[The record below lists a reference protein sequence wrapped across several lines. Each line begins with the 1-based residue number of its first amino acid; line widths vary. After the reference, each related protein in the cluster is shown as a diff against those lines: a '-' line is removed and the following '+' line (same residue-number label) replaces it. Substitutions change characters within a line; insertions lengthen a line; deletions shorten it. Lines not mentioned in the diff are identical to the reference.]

1 MKDDKEENYN
11 SGIFSIPH
19 NQSGRYSTMQLN
31 INSYLIIFCLFLGQ
45 ILILTSCGGDEEEPP
60 MGPNSD
66 IEIRPILEGEFLLL
80 NFDMALLTRSTCD
93 TYRSVTTDEDGI
105 FSLSNYDGRDIV
117 AFAEDPGNN
126 DVYIGTFNAS
136 DINNNSVNDIPFR
149 ESRFQNV
156 FLEGTGIG
164 EQAIFSTSDNLTASY
179 SIIVPDYPLEKI
191 QLEISDNS
199 GSLLN
204 TASVQA
210 DGSVSF
216 DLPITEPGEHSLQLR
231 FIGLGDILVLETF
244 VGYNI
249 VNEFQANFTAVADEC
264 NTIVLSWDAYTSDDF
279 NSYLISRAES
289 TDETGNCQQLFNSTF
304 IEDKNTTS
312 LQITDYATTESLC
325 FSIEVQTNSGLSDK
339 KEVMIDNPYGYRSNS
354 IEDISSTTLL
364 SNGTL
369 YFQIASSNQLCNRDP
384 NTNTYSCNTF
394 NLDNQQIIFSG
405 EVNGNFN
412 YITWDGTYR
421 LLNDQ
426 NELQGFSNDN
436 SLSPQMFVTKDGHG
450 LAVDALSFER
460 FKVFNFATELVSAS
474 NFEIEGNYTAFA
486 NAPNPN
492 QFAILSY
499 VDDPIT
505 LTIQNKLTLYTI
517 TDVNTIVKNQTID
530 IESPFILEGC
540 SVSPN
545 GRYLSLNNGLVY
557 DLSAETIAAK
567 RILPNNRY
575 EVWATDTHVLLV
587 DQSQG
592 KRFIYDYN
600 TDTITEKE
608 LCGGQVKGATN
619 DLGTFVTKFNQ
630 VGITADVIY

>member
-1 MKDDKEENYN
+1 
-11 SGIFSIPH
+11 
-19 NQSGRYSTMQLN
+19 MQLN
-31 INSYLIIFCLFLGQ
+31 NNILYVIICLFVGQ
-45 ILILTSCGGDEEEPP
+45 MFFLSSCGGDEEDPP
-60 MGPNSD
+60 TGPTSD

-80 NFDMALLTRSTCD
+80 NFDMSLLTRSTCD
-93 TYRSVTTDEDGI
+93 TYRSVTTDENGI
-105 FSLSNYDGRDIV
+105 FSLSNYDGREIV
-117 AFAEDPGNN
+117 VFAEDPGNN

-149 ESRFQNV
+149 ESRFQSV
-156 FLEGTGIG
+156 FLEGTGLG
-164 EQAIFSTSDNLTASY
+164 ETAIFSTSDDLKATLE
-179 SIIVPDYPLEKI
+179 IIVPDYPLEKI
-191 QLEISDNS
+191 QLEISDNN
-199 GSLLN
+199 GGLLN

-210 DGSVSF
+210 NGSVSF

-231 FIGLGDILVLETF
+231 FKGLGDVLIIETF
-244 VGYNI
+244 MGYNI
-249 VNEFQANFTAVADEC
+249 VNEFQANLAATIDEC
-264 NTIVLSWDAYTSDDF
+264 NAIVLSWDAYASDDF

-289 TDETGNCQQLFNSTF
+289 TDETGNCEQLFNTTF
-304 IEDKNTTS
+304 IDDQNITS
-312 LQITDYATTESLC
+312 LLITDYATTESLC
-325 FSIEVQTNSGLSDK
+325 FSIEVQTNSGLSAK

-354 IEDISSTTLL
+354 INDIAPTTLL

-369 YFQIASSNQLCNRDP
+369 YFQIAGSNQLCKRDP
-384 NTNTYSCNTF
+384 NTDTYNCNNF

-436 SLSPQMFVTKDGHG
+436 NLSPQMFVTKDGHG
-450 LAVDALSFER
+450 LSVDALSFEH
-460 FKVFNFATELVSAS
+460 FKAFNFATELVSEA
-474 NFEIEGNYTAFA
+474 NFPIEGNFTAFA

-499 VDDPIT
+499 VDDFIT

-517 TDVNTIVKNQTID
+517 TDINTIEKNQTID
-530 IESPFILEGC
+530 IESPSILEGY
-540 SVSPN
+540 SISPN
-545 GRYLSLNNGLVY
+545 GRYLSLNNGLLY
-557 DLSAETIAAK
+557 DLSDEVISAK

-575 EVWATDTHVLLV
+575 EVWATDSHVLLV

-592 KRFIYDYN
+592 KRFIYEYTNDS
-600 TDTITEKE
+600 ITEKE

-619 DLGTFVTKFNQ
+619 DLGTFVSKFNQ